1 MRSRA
6 SYVNLPIDLAVLP
19 TYKGKTMLLADK
31 TRTTQA
37 SRTKPIVVF
46 ALLLLAALQ
55 LTTATHQFDHAA
67 SELGDV
73 CSFCL
78 QLDRLDDISTAENAT
93 AAPSNVAFAYDE
105 FTQPLIVVSRL
116 VFSQPRAPPL
126 S

>member
-1 MRSRA
+1 
-6 SYVNLPIDLAVLP
+6 
-19 TYKGKTMLLADK
+19 MLSADK
-31 TRTTQA
+31 TRTSQTL
-37 SRTKPIVVF
+37 RTKPIVVF

-55 LTTATHQFDHAA
+55 LTNATHQFDHAA

-78 QLDRLDDISTAENAT
+78 QLDRLDDTSAAENA
-93 AAPSNVAFAYDE
+93 AVAPSNVAFAYDE